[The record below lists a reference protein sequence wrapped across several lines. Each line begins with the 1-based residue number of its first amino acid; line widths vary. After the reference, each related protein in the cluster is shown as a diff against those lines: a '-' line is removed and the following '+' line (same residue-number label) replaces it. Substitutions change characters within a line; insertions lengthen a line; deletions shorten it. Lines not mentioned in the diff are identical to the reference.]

1 MKKQKILIGLVALLL
16 SSGAMLTSIPTI
28 EASARRVDYI
38 GYVSSS
44 EKPIIDGTIDTIWED
59 AGSLATSNGY
69 ASVLWNE
76 SGIYYLA
83 YVYDN
88 SICAKD
94 SCAFWICE
102 DYSLNNAW
110 IEYYSGGG
118 GYDEDGKS
126 GAYYVK
132 VTAGGEITASCTK
145 SEKYQQI
152 ESAVSQGKGYWVVE
166 IFVPHIGEKT
176 RLAEHERIGFEFT
189 IDGYDSMND
198 PSVSRSK
205 WMSNNNWPYS
215 TDHTALGKLVLS
227 KSNEEVAV
235 APKTD
240 SEITSTSD
248 KNSGSCGS
256 VISSNIALVSG
267 LGALCLFIK
276 KDDKYLN
283 NK

>member
-1 MKKQKILIGLVALLL
+1 MKKQKILIGLTALLL
-16 SSGAMLTSIPTI
+16 SAGAMLTSMPTI

-44 EKPIIDGTIDTIWED
+44 EKPIIDGTIDAIWED
-59 AGSLATSNGY
+59 AGTLATSNGY

-94 SCAFWICE
+94 SCAFWISE

-118 GYDEDGKS
+118 GYDADGKS

-132 VTAGGEITASCTK
+132 ITAEGELDASCTK
-145 SEKYQQI
+145 SEKYGQI
-152 ESAVSQGKGYWVVE
+152 EYSVSQNKGYWVAE
-166 IFVPHIGEKT
+166 IFVPHIGEST

-189 IDGYDSMND
+189 IDGYDSIND
-198 PSVSRSK
+198 HSVSRSK

-227 KSNEEVAV
+227 KSNEEVATV
-235 APKTD
+235 AEMKAD
-240 SEITSTSD
+240 EEVNSSSCSSVVST
-248 KNSGSCGS
+248 NVVLLSC
-256 VISSNIALVSG
+256 A
-267 LGALCLFIK
+267 GAVCIFIK
-276 KDDKYLN
+276 KKKL
-283 NK
+283 

>member
-1 MKKQKILIGLVALLL
+1 MKKQKILIGLAALFL
-16 SSGAMLTSIPTI
+16 SAGVMMTPRMI

-38 GYVSSS
+38 AYVSPS
-44 EKPIIDGTIDTIWED
+44 ERPIIDGTIDEIWKD
-59 AGSLATSNGY
+59 AGTLATSNGY

-94 SCAFWICE
+94 SCAFWISE

-132 VTAGGEITASCTK
+132 VTADGEMSASCTK
-145 SEKYQQI
+145 SEKYGQI
-152 ESAVSQGKGYWVVE
+152 EYSATQNRGYWVAE

-189 IDGYDSMND
+189 IDGYDSID
-198 PSVSRSK
+198 DRSVSRSK

-215 TDHTALGKLVLS
+215 KDHTALGKLVLS
-227 KSNEEVAV
+227 KSNEDVATGEM
-235 APKTD
+235 K
-240 SEITSTSD
+240 ENKEENGTS
-248 KNSGSCGS
+248 CA
-256 VISSNIALVSG
+256 SSLSSSFVLVSS
-267 LGALCLFIK
+267 AAVLCLFIK
-276 KDDKYLN
+276 KSR
-283 NK
+283 

>member
-1 MKKQKILIGLVALLL
+1 MKKQKILMGLAAFLLFVGVTTMSL
-16 SSGAMLTSIPTI
+16 PTI

-44 EKPIIDGTIDTIWED
+44 EKPVIDGAIDEIWKD
-59 AGSLATSNGY
+59 AGTLATSNGY

-94 SCAFWICE
+94 SCAFWISE

-110 IEYYSGGG
+110 LEYYSNGG

-132 VTAGGEITASCTK
+132 VTAGGEMSASCTK
-145 SEKYQQI
+145 SDKYEQI
-152 ESAVSQGKGYWVVE
+152 EYAVTQNKGYWVAE
-166 IFVPHIGEKT
+166 IFVPHIGEQT

-198 PSVSRSK
+198 YSVSRSK

-215 TDHTALGKLVLS
+215 KDHTALGKLVLS
-227 KSNEEVAV
+227 KSNEDVA
-235 APKTD
+235 TD
-240 SEITSTSD
+240 SEINEQEEVN
-248 KNSGSCGS
+248 NSSCNS
-256 VISSNIALVSG
+256 VVSNVALVSC
-267 LGALCLFIK
+267 LGVLCLFIK
-276 KDDKYLN
+276 KN
-283 NK
+283 